1 MTVGGDRLALP
12 IDYQSL
18 GELCPSTPCNCVF
31 SVVALWLYLLSLCT
45 GAVSALCTLS
55 LFLDNANLYNLQ
67 FSTYYYLVWQSP
79 TRGALLRSLME
90 CNVIVYNISENA
102 TKQQVEEA
110 TWVITGER
118 VSRLTAPWTLRC
130 TPISFFYIT
139 LVFFF
144 FFYKQRFMLRWKT
157 SSLGKCSS

>member
-1 MTVGGDRLALP
+1 
-12 IDYQSL
+12 
-18 GELCPSTPCNCVF
+18 
-31 SVVALWLYLLSLCT
+31 
-45 GAVSALCTLS
+45 
-55 LFLDNANLYNLQ
+55 
-67 FSTYYYLVWQSP
+67 
-79 TRGALLRSLME
+79 ME

-139 LVFFF
+139 LVFF
-144 FFYKQRFMLRWKT
+144 
-157 SSLGKCSS
+157 SSSTTALHAEMENFKSRKMFILVSTVLTWAMTKPQNPVSL